1 MKHMIKNRKIRRG
14 LVNAFNKCLKEKVH
28 PNWLESYTTMLP
40 KTKKPD
46 IKEHRP
52 IAVTNWSSKVFCTFI
67 REKIEIHLETWGVRY
82 EEQYGFTEGGRIE
95 QCLFTVN
102 YVTNRTFES
111 KKAKHRYLYL
121 AMIDFSKAYDSIDRI
136 RMIET
141 MKEYNINI
149 RIIEMIVQMYSQ
161 DSTTIKL
168 GGLEEKIKVTSG
180 IRQGCCISTLLFK
193 LVTFKIIEEL
203 RSKGARY
210 QIDKYDGNS
219 VWLADDST
227 LIAGNIKD
235 METNINILKNTAK
248 GYGLRV
254 NENKSKI
261 LQVRGTERARR
272 IGGLEVVEKVR
283 YLGVTLGG
291 VGRDI
296 FREERNNLI
305 ERAQKKL
312 WP

>member
-1 MKHMIKNRKIRRG
+1 
-14 LVNAFNKCLKEKVH
+14 
-28 PNWLESYTTMLP
+28 MLP
-40 KTKKPD
+40 KTKKPE

-52 IAVTNWSSKVFCTFI
+52 IAVTNWSSKIFCTFI
-67 REKIEIHLETWGVRY
+67 REKMEIHLETWGVRY

-111 KKAKHRYLYL
+111 QKKKHKYLYL
-121 AMIDFSKAYDSIDRI
+121 AMIDFSKAYDSIDRK

-193 LVTFKIIEEL
+193 MVTFKIIEEL
-203 RSKGARY
+203 RNKGIRY

-227 LIAGNIKD
+227 LIAS
-235 METNINILKNTAK
+235 NT
-248 GYGLRV
+248 GQQ
-254 NENKSKI
+254 I
-261 LQVRGTERARR
+261 
-272 IGGLEVVEKVR
+272 
-283 YLGVTLGG
+283 
-291 VGRDI
+291 
-296 FREERNNLI
+296 
-305 ERAQKKL
+305 
-312 WP
+312 